1 MGFLDILGDIGG
13 VISGVNTLFGGASGS
28 TGAAVQT
35 TGQTQAQAAVA
46 QLVSSPADRAALTAG
61 PAGQAIR
68 KDAGLAAGVGGV
80 SGSGQV
86 FTRTVIQRIER
97 ATGNVLSEVIKMGSP
112 FLMRSEVRALKRVT
126 NSLRSANAKIPRR
139 SAKVSS
145 KQMQD
150 AIFQDV
156 QQLALINS
164 LTHGGHH
171 TNGS

>member
-13 VISGVNTLFGGASGS
+13 IIGGVQTLFGGASGS

-35 TGQTQAQAAVA
+35 TGMTQAQAAVA
-46 QLVSSPADRAALTAG
+46 QLAASPADRAALLAG
-61 PAGQAIR
+61 PAGQAVR
-68 KDAGLAAGVGGV
+68 ADAAVVAAAGGV
-80 SGSGQV
+80 SGSAKV
-86 FTRTVIQRIER
+86 FTQTRIQRIDR
-97 ATGNVLSEVIKMGSP
+97 ATGNLLSEVIKMGSP

-139 SAKVSS
+139 SAKVSQ